1 LSSRRFAAAS
11 LGATLALGAALARA
25 GETPL
30 LDGGFENGPPPTSA
44 WSETT
49 NRATD
54 CPSNIGDWSGIWGL
68 AASEGNLDFWAGG
81 ACLVDNAYLPIS
93 SAVGRLIDVPAS
105 EPILRF
111 RYAAYRVDPDDN
123 AGNDVV
129 YIRVNGIVLWGLD
142 VSKQSSNTFDGASG
156 GFVDGA
162 VDLCASAGTVAFLS
176 ISLAPGTGS
185 NVGNVRFDDFRVASA
200 DGIFVHGFEC
210 GTAGWSEVVE

>member
-1 LSSRRFAAAS
+1 LIARS
-11 LGATLALGAALARA
+11 LALGVGVALALAAVPARA

-30 LDGGFENGPPPTSA
+30 SDGGFENGPPPASA

-49 NRATD
+49 NQAAD
-54 CPSNIGDWSGIWGL
+54 CPSNIGDWSSIWGL
-68 AASEGNLDFWAGG
+68 AASEGSLDFWAGG

-111 RYAAYRVDPDDN
+111 RYAAFRVDPDDTAN
-123 AGNDVV
+123 NDVV
-129 YIRVNGIVLWGLD
+129 YIRVNGIVVWGLD

-162 VDLCASAGTVAFLS
+162 VDLCASAGSAAFLTVT
-176 ISLAPGTGS
+176 LAPGAGS

-210 GTAGWSEVVE
+210 GTAGWSEVAE